1 MHDHLFQNVKKY
13 HITHRRKKLWQR
25 VVRVFGCIVVFCTVY
40 ALILPAITMESETV
54 CGLEAHTHNE
64 SCYAAAP
71 VSARFSLICDEDQL
85 SLHVHSADCY
95 DDAGVLRCG
104 LADFVLHTH
113 DRSCYDDG
121 GRLVCSLPEI
131 EAHIHTDSCY
141 AQSHAHSEGCY
152 TPQKGELL
160 CMIAEGEPHVHTDSC
175 FSSARSLACTLPET
189 PGHGHTAACYTET
202 RTLICSLD
210 ERTGHLH
217 DETCY
222 DEAGTVICG
231 LEETEGHAHDGACYA
246 VSSVLSCGQE
256 ETDGHMHDEAC
267 YQDAP
272 VQICDLEEGA
282 SHIHNDA
289 CYAWTPVLTCE
300 IPLPEEGAVPTLICE
315 KQELLP
321 HIHED
326 ACRDANGI
334 LICGL
339 LQVEEHVHDSQ
350 CFMVDQVQS
359 DEPVLVCGKE
369 QHEHTAECYPPDDP
383 GAEDGTLSDPA
394 GASQANC
401 GRIEHTHL
409 ETCYSESGTLMCT
422 ITEHTHTAA
431 CFAAPDDPAS
441 YRCGLAEHIHEWECF
456 DQEGDLICA
465 LTEHMHDDHCLLTV
479 PPAEA
484 EILTELSYTGA
495 DYMVSVS
502 YGPDAGLPEGVM
514 LTVEEIL
521 PGTDDYDAYYD
532 QSVEVLDLSG
542 WEQQKALVFAR
553 FFDVQF
559 QLDGRVCEPEGPVS
573 VTITYDEGVETDR
586 TADCQAIH
594 FGEEGPELLDVDT
607 EETWDGA
614 TSFTHTQDSFS
625 VVGTL
630 VTRAVSTAAAGAH
643 HVTFMV
649 ICGDGTYKE
658 VGSLPYYDTG
668 TVKDTERA
676 YITSKVAER
685 FFGGYGYTAGTNLG
699 GRFSYSYD
707 DIYQIK
713 FYTNNA
719 ETTSCWDIPDS
730 NYKENEK
737 VEIWTANDGKN
748 QRFRIWDAEDG
759 YKYITPLADS
769 SLYVSV
775 TSGATS
781 DGTKLALLGQE
792 NASQWAVST
801 TGDATKFCLKGTKNS
816 YIDLDRGDTTNG
828 IQLQIWSDGTN
839 TNWKLEQRYSIETA
853 VVEEN
858 GDGTYNIGLTLESNG
873 DIVCFYEPTG
883 TVISTADDLAKLGTS
898 GEYYLAND
906 ITINALPE
914 GKGCIADI
922 GDKVSS
928 TLYLNGHTITY
939 NPDAGKN
946 GSSCIW
952 LHGTGSLTIKDT
964 GQPIETTEVVSG
976 DHYGNLATYNSSSKT
991 LIYYVTESEP
1001 DGDGTTTEKLV
1012 KHTVDLSNVGAIE
1025 SNPMLPAPHQFI
1037 YLSDDAVLN
1046 IKGGRYTNA
1055 NGARAIT
1062 ASGYDDNNGYT
1073 KCSAEVNISGGY
1085 LCGNTTYGSG
1095 IVDGIVDGIVG
1106 GAVYVNSTGALNIS
1120 GGVIAA
1126 NRADKAG
1133 GVYKNGGSFS
1143 MTGGVISGNQ
1153 VSADEKHGTDDTDC
1167 RGGGVQVDNAVT
1179 VISGGY
1185 ITNNRLDYK
1194 CGAVGSGCH
1203 FGGGITQ
1210 YSGTMTIEQGCY
1222 VTGNYSA
1229 EAGGGIGF
1237 SGQQFIMTGGT
1248 VAANVAESAE
1258 GGGIRI
1264 QSSDRTS
1271 LITGGYVTNNRT
1283 NSMHDWGGGGI
1294 FLVQGQSLQIMN
1306 AVFMENTADGFG
1318 GGVGGCSTGQIVAVD
1333 NTVGGVAIF
1342 DNKAY
1347 GRTMSGSDGVANSK
1361 QDDLTAQANE
1371 VFMTNGYDDFFCAL
1385 NSAVAGSMLGDGAEN
1400 WHGSRDYAAIDIG
1413 KDQVVTANK
1422 MMGLNASPA
1431 DGDKQTAIKQGTV
1444 FVSGN
1449 FSQTHGGGI
1458 MSNGI
1463 LILGQAKDIA
1473 LSPGLE
1479 IEVYKAFKDANG
1491 SDLDQQPG
1499 QFQFLLQDENHGTI
1513 ATVSNNA
1520 YGMILVERD
1529 YAQAGTYTYYLKE
1542 QSGSNPLITYDSTE
1556 YQITVTVGTDIKKL
1570 NLSENQSLTITY
1582 YVVTKIDVTLSSGT
1596 ETVST
1601 QTGSVGSTNHRAT
1614 VLIKKDNGEAF
1625 TNTMNQKPF
1634 YFRIKKLD
1642 GSNSDKPMQF
1652 VEFTLK
1658 DPDGNQI
1665 TSGKTDKNGY
1675 VSLPVEKGK
1684 TYQLFE
1690 TKPEGYQAAGPW
1702 ILKIDGDGNGTLWEA
1717 TADSSGDLNKNESGV
1732 DRSEVDGAVYL
1743 DYIVRNY
1750 LAMYELP
1757 QTGGMGTT
1765 LFYVLGGVLV
1775 VGAVVLLITKKRMG
1789 AEQ

>member
-1 MHDHLFQNVKKY
+1 MHDYLFQNAKKY

-71 VSARFSLICDEDQL
+71 VSARFSFTCDEDQL

-104 LADFVLHTH
+104 LADVVLHTH

-141 AQSHAHSEGCY
+141 EQFHAHSEGCY

-160 CMIAEGEPHVHTDSC
+160 CTIAEGEPHLHTDSC
-175 FSSARSLACTLPET
+175 FSSARSLVCTLPET

-217 DETCY
+217 DENCY
-222 DEAGTVICG
+222 DGAGTVICG

-282 SHIHNDA
+282 SHIHDDA
-289 CYAWTPVLTCE
+289 CFAWTPVLTCE

-315 KQELLP
+315 KQELFP

-394 GASQANC
+394 DASQANC

-484 EILTELSYTGA
+484 EILTELSYIGA

-532 QSVEVLDLSG
+532 QSVEALDLSG
-542 WEQQKALVFAR
+542 REQQKALVFAR

-643 HVTFMV
+643 RVTFMV

-658 VGSLPYYDTG
+658 VGSLPNYDTG
-668 TVKDTERA
+668 MANDTNRA
-676 YITSKVAER
+676 YITSEVAEQ
-685 FFGGYGYTAGTNLG
+685 FFGGYGYTAETNPD

-707 DIYQIK
+707 DIYTI
-713 FYTNNA
+713 FYAQNGEKTGFCMDVSGGVFEEGRKIQFWESNNTDA
-719 ETTSCWDIPDS
+719 Q
-730 NYKENEK
+730 
-737 VEIWTANDGKN
+737 V
-748 QRFRIWDAEDG
+748 FRIWEAEDG
-759 YKYITPLADS
+759 YSYITPIQDS
-769 SLYVSV
+769 SLHVNISTASALQSGDKLILHSWTGDNSQWRVVSNN
-775 TSGATS
+775 
-781 DGTKLALLGQE
+781 DGTTSFA
-792 NASQWAVST
+792 A
-801 TGDATKFCLKGTKNS
+801 KGNLDY
-816 YIDLDRGDTTNG
+816 YIDLNANDTTVDQNG
-828 IQLQIWSDGTN
+828 DRQLQIYYNAGARY
-839 TNWKLEQRYSIETA
+839 WKLEQQYRIGAA

-858 GDGTYNIGLTLESNG
+858 GDGAYNIGLTPESNG
-873 DIVCFYEPTG
+873 DIVCFYTP
-883 TVISTADDLAKLGTS
+883 ADNFICTQADLVKLENG

-906 ITINALPE
+906 LNITSLPDRSAVAE
-914 GKGCIADI
+914 LNGS
-922 GDKVSS
+922 VSS
-928 TLYLNGHTITY
+928 VLNLNGHTITY
-939 NPDAGKN
+939 NPSDNESWKSLFWLRG
-946 GSSCIW
+946 GS
-952 LHGTGSLTIKDT
+952 SLTIKDDGKPSDT
-964 GQPIETTEVVSG
+964 AEVVT
-976 DHYGNLATYNSSSKT
+976 DRDLYGNLASYNSNQKLLT
-991 LIYYVTESEP
+991 YYVTESAVNA
-1001 DGDGTTTEKLV
+1001 DGATTTETLV
-1012 KHTVDLSNVGAIE
+1012 KHTVNLSHVGAIE
-1025 SNPMLPAPHQFI
+1025 SNSAPNQFI
-1037 YLSDDAVLN
+1037 TLVDNSTLN
-1046 IKGGRYTNA
+1046 IEGGRYTNA

-1073 KCSAEVNISGGY
+1073 ECSATVNISGGY
-1085 LCGNTTYGSG
+1085 LCGNTNYGS
-1095 IVDGIVDGIVG
+1095 GIVG
-1106 GAVYVNSTGALNIS
+1106 GAVHVDSTGALNIS

-1133 GVYKNGGSFS
+1133 GVYKNGGTFS

-1194 CGAVGSGCH
+1194 CDAIGNGCH

-1385 NSAVAGSMLGDGAEN
+1385 NSAVAGSMLGDGEEN
-1400 WHGSRDYAAIDIG
+1400 WHGSCDYAAIDIG

-1479 IEVYKAFKDANG
+1479 IEVHKAFRDESEESEKL
-1491 SDLDQQPG
+1491 LDQQPG
-1499 QFQFLLQDENHGTI
+1499 QFQFLLQDANHDTI

-1520 YGMILVERD
+1520 YGMILVEQD
-1529 YAQAGTYTYYLKE
+1529 YTQAGTYTYYLKE
-1542 QSGSNPLITYDSTE
+1542 QRGSNPLITYDSTE

-1582 YVVTKIDVTLSSGT
+1582 YVVTDIQVSLSSGT
-1596 ETVST
+1596 GTVSEVT
-1601 QTGSVGSTNHRAT
+1601 SNVGADNHRAT
-1614 VLIKKDNGEAF
+1614 VVIKKDNGAAF
-1625 TNTMNQKPF
+1625 TNTMKEKPL
-1634 YFRIKKLD
+1634 YFRIQKLD
-1642 GSNSDKPMQF
+1642 GSNSGTPMQF

-1658 DPDGNQI
+1658 EVNGTLI
-1665 TSGKTDKNGY
+1665 TSGKTDINGY
-1675 VSLPVEKGK
+1675 VSLPVEKEK

-1690 TKPEGYQAAGPW
+1690 TRPEGYQAAGPW
-1702 ILKIDGDGNGTLWEA
+1702 ILKIDGDGNGTLWET
-1717 TADSSGDLNKNESGV
+1717 TANSSGDLNKNESGV
-1732 DRSEVDGAVYL
+1732 IKSEGEGAVYL
-1743 DYIVRNY
+1743 DYTIYNH

-1789 AEQ
+1789 AER